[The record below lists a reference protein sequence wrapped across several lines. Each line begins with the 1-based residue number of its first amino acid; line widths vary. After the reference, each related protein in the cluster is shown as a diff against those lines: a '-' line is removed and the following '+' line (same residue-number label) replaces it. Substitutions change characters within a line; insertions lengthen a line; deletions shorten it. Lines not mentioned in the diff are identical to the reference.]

1 MLNSLDAIR
10 NFVQLTPRIG
20 TAGQPSEN
28 QFQLIADAGYKT
40 VINIAMPDHPDS
52 IDHEGK
58 LVTELGMNYLHLP
71 VPFDQPKADHV
82 KQFFGLLQAQS
93 EQPVFVH
100 CIMNYRVS
108 AFMYHYLTLI
118 EYWPRDRARSPM
130 FEQWKIEPQWQAI
143 MDLSADQLGF
153 WEDNNNVRRSSRMP

>member
-1 MLNSLDAIR
+1 MSSLDSIR

-20 TAGQPSEN
+20 TAGQPSAD
-28 QFQLIADAGYKT
+28 QFQSIAEAGYRT

-71 VPFDQPKADHV
+71 VPFDQPEADHL
-82 KQFFGLLQAQS
+82 KQFFGLLQSQG
-93 EQPVFVH
+93 EQAVFVH

-118 EYWPRDRARSPM
+118 EDWPEDRARSPI
-130 FEQWKIEPQWQAI
+130 FDKWEIEPQWQAI
-143 MDLSADQLGF
+143 MELSPDQLGF
-153 WEDNNNVRRSSRMP
+153 

>member
-1 MLNSLDAIR
+1 MSSLDSIR

-20 TAGQPSEN
+20 TSGQPSED
-28 QFQLIADAGYKT
+28 QFQTIADAGYKT

-71 VPFDQPKADHV
+71 VPFDAPEAGHL
-82 KQFFGLLQAQS
+82 KQFFALLQAQG
-93 EQPVFVH
+93 EQAVFVH

-118 EYWPRDRARSPM
+118 EELPQEQARSPI
-130 FEQWKIEPQWQAI
+130 FEKWNIEPQWQAI
-143 MDLSADQLGF
+143 MDLRPDQLGY
-153 WEDNNNVRRSSRMP
+153 

>member
-71 VPFDQPKADHV
+71 VPFDQPKAAIS
-82 KQFFGLLQAQS
+82 K
-93 EQPVFVH
+93 
-100 CIMNYRVS
+100 
-108 AFMYHYLTLI
+108 
-118 EYWPRDRARSPM
+118 PRPRKSDDSVNA
-130 FEQWKIEPQWQAI
+130 
-143 MDLSADQLGF
+143 G
-153 WEDNNNVRRSSRMP
+153 SRPGTMASV